1 MQSPVS
7 GVADPYCKS
16 RQPIMARPVEKRS
29 ITLMDITHKPKTRRT
44 VKRGNNEGSIAQLA
58 DGCWQARIS
67 LDGRRKAFYGAT
79 RAEAD

>member
-1 MQSPVS
+1 
-7 GVADPYCKS
+7 
-16 RQPIMARPVEKRS
+16 
-29 ITLMDITHKPKTRRT
+29 MDITHKPKTRRT